1 MNNQHETSKVQHHR
15 KSLLLTIGGLFAI
28 GAIVVAAVGLGG
40 GGKSPAGNNMASM
53 AGMAATAQASQSGN
67 AGASSAVA
75 TDSVNIKN
83 FAFSPAT
90 VTVTAGSTVVWT
102 NQDSIQHDITFNGG
116 SIVSSVLN
124 HNDTFSHT
132 FPTAGTYHYI
142 CSIHPFMHGTV
153 IVTGS
158 GSQHATPLQSQTS
171 APSGY

>member
-1 MNNQHETSKVQHHR
+1 MNNQHNTSTLRRHQ
-15 KSLLLTIGGLFAI
+15 KSVLFTVGG
-28 GAIVVAAVGLGG
+28 VVAAGAILLATVGLGG
-40 GGKSPAGNNMASM
+40 GKSAAGNGM
-53 AGMAATAQASQSGN
+53 AGMPMAAQAGN
-67 AGASSAVA
+67 APAASTAVA
-75 TDSVNIKN
+75 TDSVSIKN

-102 NQDSIQHDITFNGG
+102 NDDSIQHDITFNGG
-116 SIVSSVLN
+116 SIVSNVLN

-158 GSQHATPLQSQTS
+158 GSQHANPAQPASS
-171 APSGY
+171 ASAY